1 MPVLSNVVRST
12 ALNPTNGTAAAARR
26 LARLARQALIA
37 EAELTPKPGLVD
49 RRGDGAHTDLSLDTM
64 RRSAVAIEP
73 YFCRMAILSK
83 AERPSQSMREQLA
96 LIGRHAEHAMLEAT
110 GGSNSHKGAI
120 WALGLLVSA
129 TAMYDEDGARAVAV
143 AAKAKD
149 IASFED
155 RAMPRLV
162 SHGDAVARRY
172 GFAGAR
178 GEALNGFPHVME
190 VALPMLRRRRLQ
202 GASEQVARLDA
213 LLSVMSRLDDT
224 CVLYRGGEAALATAK
239 AGAFAVETAGGSGT
253 ALGKQRL
260 WQLDRRLLEMNVS
273 PGGSADLLAA
283 ALLLDAVERRQTN
296 VAADESVAELS
307 QSPTEVSQSLTEISQ
322 SLAGTSQ
329 SLAGTSQSL
338 TEVFHGTH

>member
-1 MPVLSNVVRST
+1 MMPVLSNVVRST
-12 ALNPTNGTAAAARR
+12 ARNPANSTAAARR

-49 RRGDGAHTDLSLDTM
+49 RRGVGAHTDLSLDIM

-83 AERPSQSMREQLA
+83 GARPSQSMREQLA

-110 GGSNSHKGAI
+110 CGSNSHKGAI

-129 TAMYDEDGARAVAV
+129 AAMYDEDGARATAVAV
-143 AAKAKD
+143 KAKD

-162 SHGDAVARRY
+162 SHGDAVARQY
-172 GFAGAR
+172 GVAGAR
-178 GEALNGFPHVME
+178 GEALCGFPHVMKL
-190 VALPMLRRRRLQ
+190 ALPMLRRRRQQ
-202 GASEQVARLDA
+202 GAMEQIARLDA

-224 CVLYRGGEAALATAK
+224 CVLYRGGAAALAAAK
-239 AGAFAVETAGGSGT
+239 EGALAVEAAGGSAT
-253 ALGKQRL
+253 PLGKRRL
-260 WQLDRRLLEMNVS
+260 NQFERRLLNLNVS

-283 ALLLDAVERRQTN
+283 ALFLDAVERRQN
-296 VAADESVAELS
+296 DVEPDESVAEGFQSQAAVSQGRADSS
-307 QSPTEVSQSLTEISQ
+307 QSLAEVSRTPTEVSY
-322 SLAGTSQ
+322 
-329 SLAGTSQSL
+329 
-338 TEVFHGTH
+338 GTH

>member
-1 MPVLSNVVRST
+1 MMPVLSNVARST
-12 ALNPTNGTAAAARR
+12 ARNPTNGTATAARR

-49 RRGDGAHTDLSLDTM
+49 RRGDGAHTDLSLDIM
-64 RRSAVAIEP
+64 RRSALAIEP

-83 AERPSQSMREQLA
+83 GARPSQSIREQLA
-96 LIGRHAEHAMLEAT
+96 RTGRHAEHAMLEAT
-110 GGSNSHKGAI
+110 GGSNAHKGAI

-129 TAMYDEDGARAVAV
+129 AAMYDEDNAKTAAV

-155 RAMPRLV
+155 RAMPRLA

-172 GFAGAR
+172 GVAGAR
-178 GEALNGFPHVME
+178 GEALCGFPHVME
-190 VALPMLRRRRLQ
+190 VALPMLRRRRQ
-202 GASEQVARLDA
+202 HGATEQVARLDA
-213 LLSVMSRLDDT
+213 LLGVMSSLDDT

-239 AGAFAVETAGGSGT
+239 EGALAVEAAGGSGT
-253 ALGKQRL
+253 ALGEQLLR
-260 WQLDRRLLEMNVS
+260 QLDRRLLDLNVS

-283 ALLLDAVERRQTN
+283 ALFLDAVERRQN
-296 VAADESVAELS
+296 DVEPDESMAEHS
-307 QSPTEVSQSLTEISQ
+307 QSQAAVSPPLAEVSQGPTEV
-322 SLAGTSQ
+322 
-329 SLAGTSQSL
+329 SQSL

>member
-1 MPVLSNVVRST
+1 MMQLLSNVVRS
-12 ALNPTNGTAAAARR
+12 AARNPASDTTAARW

-49 RRGDGAHTDLSLDTM
+49 RRGHGAHTDLSLDIM

-83 AERPSQSMREQLA
+83 GARPSQSMREQLA
-96 LIGRHAEHAMLEAT
+96 LIGRHAEHAMLQAT

-129 TAMYDEDGARAVAV
+129 AAMYDEDSARAVAV

-155 RAMPRLV
+155 HAMPRLV

-190 VALPMLRRRRLQ
+190 VALPVLRSRRLH
-202 GASEQVARLDA
+202 GATEQVARLDA
-213 LLSVMSRLDDT
+213 LLSVMARLDDT

-239 AGAFAVETAGGSGT
+239 EGAVAVLAPGGSGT
-253 ALGKQRL
+253 VLGKQRL
-260 WQLDRRLLEMNVS
+260 RQLDRQLLDLKVS

-283 ALLLDAVERRQTN
+283 ALFLDALERRQN
-296 VAADESVAELS
+296 GVEPDESG
-307 QSPTEVSQSLTEISQ
+307 TGISQ
-322 SLAGTSQ
+322 SQADVSP
-329 SLAGTSQSL
+329 SLP
-338 TEVFHGTH
+338 EVSRTRAEVSHGTH

>member
-1 MPVLSNVVRST
+1 MMQLLSNVVRS
-12 ALNPTNGTAAAARR
+12 AARNPANDTTTAR
-26 LARLARQALIA
+26 WLARLARQALIA

-49 RRGDGAHTDLSLDTM
+49 RRGDGAHTDLSLDIL

-83 AERPSQSMREQLA
+83 GAQPSRSMREHLA

-129 TAMYDEDGARAVAV
+129 AAMYDEDSAEAAAV

-149 IASFED
+149 TASFED

-162 SHGDAVARRY
+162 SHGDTVARRY
-172 GFAGAR
+172 GVAGAR
-178 GEALNGFPHVME
+178 GEALCGFPHVMQ
-190 VALPMLRRRRLQ
+190 VALPMLHRRRQQ
-202 GASEQVARLDA
+202 GATEQVARLDS

-239 AGAFAVETAGGSGT
+239 EGAIAVEAAGGSGT

-260 WQLDRRLLEMNVS
+260 RQLDRRLLDLNVS

-283 ALLLDAVERRQTN
+283 ALFLDAVERRQN
-296 VAADESVAELS
+296 DVEADESPAGAS
-307 QSPTEVSQSLTEISQ
+307 QNPADVSRNPAEVSQN
-322 SLAGTSQ
+322 LA
-329 SLAGTSQSL
+329 
-338 TEVFHGTH
+338 EVPHGTH

>member
-1 MPVLSNVVRST
+1 MMPVLSNVARST
-12 ALNPTNGTAAAARR
+12 ARNPANSTAAARR

-49 RRGDGAHTDLSLDTM
+49 RRGVGAHTDLSLDIM

-83 AERPSQSMREQLA
+83 GARPSQSMREQLA

-110 GGSNSHKGAI
+110 CGSNSHKGAI

-129 TAMYDEDGARAVAV
+129 AAMYDEDGARATAVAV
-143 AAKAKD
+143 KAKD

-162 SHGDAVARRY
+162 SHGDAVARQY
-172 GFAGAR
+172 GVAGAR
-178 GEALNGFPHVME
+178 GEALCGFPHVMKL
-190 VALPMLRRRRLQ
+190 ALPMLRRRRQQ
-202 GASEQVARLDA
+202 GAMEQIARLDA

-224 CVLYRGGEAALATAK
+224 CVLYRGGAAALATAK
-239 AGAFAVETAGGSGT
+239 EGALAVEAAGGSGT
-253 ALGKQRL
+253 PLGQRRL
-260 WQLDRRLLEMNVS
+260 NQFERRLLNLNVS

-283 ALLLDAVERRQTN
+283 ALFLDAVERRQN
-296 VAADESVAELS
+296 DVEPDESVAEGFQS
-307 QSPTEVSQSLTEISQ
+307 QAAVSQGQADSSQ
-322 SLAGTSQ
+322 SLAEVSRIP
-329 SLAGTSQSL
+329 

>member
-1 MPVLSNVVRST
+1 MMPVLSNVVRST
-12 ALNPTNGTAAAARR
+12 VRNPAHGTAVAARR

-49 RRGDGAHTDLSLDTM
+49 RRGDGTHTDLSLDVM

-83 AERPSQSMREQLA
+83 GARPSQSLREQLA
-96 LIGRHAEHAMLEAT
+96 LTGRHAEHAMLAAT

-129 TAMYDEDGARAVAV
+129 AAMYDEVGARADAV

-172 GFAGAR
+172 GVAGAR
-178 GEALNGFPHVME
+178 GEALCGFPHVVE
-190 VALPMLRRRRLQ
+190 VALPMLRRRRQ
-202 GASEQVARLDA
+202 HGATEQIARLDA

-224 CVLYRGGEAALATAK
+224 CVLYRGGTAALATAK
-239 AGAFAVETAGGSGT
+239 EGAAAVEAAGGSAT
-253 ALGKQRL
+253 ELGSQRL
-260 WQLDRRLLEMNVS
+260 RQLDRRLLDLNVS

-283 ALLLDAVERRQTN
+283 ALFLEAVERRQNN

-307 QSPTEVSQSLTEISQ
+307 QSPIEVL
-322 SLAGTSQ
+322 
-329 SLAGTSQSL
+329 
-338 TEVFHGTH
+338 HGTH